1 MDALAPFRC
10 PGPEQDPTPLPYLNQ
25 PNERRSIDINLT
37 IGIQPP
43 GAAEPTVLSNT
54 NLRYMYW
61 SLEQMLVHH
70 SVTGCNMQPGD
81 LCGTG
86 TISGPEQF
94 GSMLEI
100 TWRGANPV
108 KVGEEERKFINDGDN
123 VHLRGHCQGEG
134 FRVGFGECTG
144 VVLPAH
150 PIEDI

>member
-1 MDALAPFRC
+1 
-10 PGPEQDPTPLPYLNQ
+10 
-25 PNERRSIDINLT
+25 
-37 IGIQPP
+37 
-43 GAAEPTVLSNT
+43 
-54 NLRYMYW
+54 
-61 SLEQMLVHH
+61 
-70 SVTGCNMQPGD
+70 
-81 LCGTG
+81 
-86 TISGPEQF
+86 
-94 GSMLEI
+94 MLEI